1 MTEQFG
7 WGKSFLITIAMLSAL
22 AVGAV
27 VVFVMTCSTFTYC
40 GGPL

>member
-7 WGKSFLITIAMLSAL
+7 WGKSFLIALAMLSAIV
-22 AVGAV
+22 VGGIVA
-27 VVFVMTCSTFTYC
+27 FVMTCSTFTYC